1 MNKRENQ
8 RPPGAAD
15 WHARMA
21 LRGGPVTHAL
31 ARAGA
36 LLFAFA
42 GALVMLGVVV
52 LYAANPGEEA
62 MDNSV
67 AANVV
72 GGIVV
77 FVPIGA
83 VGLGLIG
90 LAAQYAARSWLRTPT
105 EAERRAARDAEARTA
120 RFAREGLRPEGRWAR
135 SFETCAR
142 SVTAFHAVVGTLPEG
157 AARSWFADIG
167 ETLDGELS
175 EALRLARLG
184 ESLQPGDTGEPS
196 ATSLKSRRT
205 TACRGN
211 LLRRDHRTGRGD
223 RTGPSRRFRL
233 RPGPRPARHARRAG
247 AEPPRRGPH
256 LAPPRQGAAAVKAT
270 FAAVRRAH
278 LARRLAPRA
287 GSAVNGSSGHGCF
300 G

>member
-196 ATSLKSRRT
+196 AMSLKV
-205 TACRGN
+205 AE
-211 LLRRDHRTGRGD
+211 LLR
-223 RTGPSRRFRL
+223 
-233 RPGPRPARHARRAG
+233 A
-247 AEPPRRGPH
+247 AETSFAETTER
-256 LAPPRQGAAAVKAT
+256 AAAIALGLRDDSD
-270 FAAVRRAH
+270 FVRVRAQLDM
-278 LARRLAPRA
+278 LAEQAPNLRA
-287 GSAVNGSSGHGCF
+287 EGLT
-300 G
+300 